1 MEDARALRQLRSR
14 YEGGRLV
21 SRQGPICSV
30 REGCADDRSN
40 KASKRV
46 TEQRGCADKVSFGQ
60 PFKLNRARQFGCTS
74 RGSRNGNGTPPTYSS
89 PCRSNCRGTGV
100 TFQNDGVDYSG
111 ANTSQIGEH
120 TSELQSLMRISY
132 AVF

>member
-1 MEDARALRQLRSR
+1 IEDARARRQFRSR

-46 TEQRGCADKVSFGQ
+46 TEQRGCADKVSFGK

-74 RGSRNGNGTPPTYSS
+74 RGSRNGNGMQPTYTS
-89 PCRSNCRGTGV
+89 PCHPNCRSKGV
-100 TFQNDGVDYSG
+100 TFQ
-111 ANTSQIGEH
+111 IGRAH
-120 TSELQSLMRISY
+120 
-132 AVF
+132 V